1 MGQIMW
7 LSRATQVMT
16 RQKAPAA
23 GSILV
28 ITNLNDPGVDN
39 VVIDKVVDLWR
50 TRWVKDIQTYQLPA

>member
-50 TRWVKDIQTYQLPA
+50 TR